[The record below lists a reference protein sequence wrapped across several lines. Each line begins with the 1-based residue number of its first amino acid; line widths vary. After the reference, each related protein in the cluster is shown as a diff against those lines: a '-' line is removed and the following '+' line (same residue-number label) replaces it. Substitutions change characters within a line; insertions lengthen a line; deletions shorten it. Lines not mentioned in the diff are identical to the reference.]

1 MENLFED
8 HGDWA
13 AIFQDNIII
22 QQFFSLL
29 DANIE
34 LLNMKQREVFDYVYG
49 WTKSDTKTLTAG
61 SITQAKP
68 KFLFMSGDTGI

>member
-49 WTKSDTKTLTAG
+49 
-61 SITQAKP
+61 
-68 KFLFMSGDTGI
+68 